1 MRFPIHIIECEQGI
15 ILFSDLRNSDTEL
28 MRKESLPNYTLSF
41 LIRLFDHSLQA
52 IYNKS
57 LH

>member
-28 MRKESLPNYTLSF
+28 MRESLPNYTLSF